1 MRMRL
6 APPGSP
12 RTWLLTALWTATIVF
27 AFLVG
32 ANDSSSSLLAKVT
45 AGIVVLSGLAT
56 LLSLVQDLLRGGRG
70 RGAATAG
77 NAEPASTANDADRL
91 AEAVRGAWSDEFEIR
106 RVRLPLYSRMLLVQ
120 WGAADPDLASP
131 LEVVITDP
139 RAKADHG
146 AVEHYELTID
156 IPTAHRVAAAFP
168 ELAQAI

>member
-1 MRMRL
+1 VDGDDRVRVPGRRQRL
-6 APPGSP
+6 VVES
-12 RTWLLTALWTATIVF
+12 
-27 AFLVG
+27 
-32 ANDSSSSLLAKVT
+32 
-45 AGIVVLSGLAT
+45 AGE
-56 LLSLVQDLLRGGRG
+56 
-70 RGAATAG
+70 G
-77 NAEPASTANDADRL
+77 NRRYRRAVRARDPADRL